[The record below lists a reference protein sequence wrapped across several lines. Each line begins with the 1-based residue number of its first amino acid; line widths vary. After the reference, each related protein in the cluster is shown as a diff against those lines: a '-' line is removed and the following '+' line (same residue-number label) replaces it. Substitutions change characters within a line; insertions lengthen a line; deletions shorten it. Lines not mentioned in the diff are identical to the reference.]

1 MIYPQWSIIPPRSTV
16 HRTVM
21 NRFIDTFIC
30 ISNAWMKTGIKSSL
44 RGVSKE
50 ESLFKEEH
58 KNTRGNNYP
67 SLSVYS
73 SIPLYSMFLPVSYIL
88 RNIDMR
94 MNERVLN
101 RSIQYLHILL
111 GINKDIFKESNVLTF
126 DEYILWKSFI
136 EVYSLMYI

>member
-1 MIYPQWSIIPPRSTV
+1 MINHSTKKYSPSNCNESI
-16 HRTVM
+16 HRYIHM
-21 NRFIDTFIC
+21 YQQCLNEERNKEFFERC
-30 ISNAWMKTGIKSSL
+30 FY
-44 RGVSKE
+44 KE

-58 KNTRGNNYP
+58 KSTRGNDYP

-73 SIPLYSMFLPVSYIL
+73 SISLYSMFLPVSYIL